1 MSVERLPDFALD
13 DGRPLGREF
22 AALGL
27 GSYREAAC
35 YVRSLPYGR
44 NTDRSDWR
52 LVLTRIIHEQNE
64 GCLSVRGQGWP
75 VVSASLR
82 TRYRRSASVAASSS
96 AWR

>member
-22 AALGL
+22 AALGF
-27 GSYREAAC
+27 GSYREAAR

-52 LVLTRIIHEQNE
+52 LVPKE
-64 GCLSVRGQGWP
+64 GRLLLARAQALPLALLLMPFGG
-75 VVSASLR
+75 R
-82 TRYRRSASVAASSS
+82 
-96 AWR
+96 

>member
-27 GSYREAAC
+27 GSYHEAAR

-52 LVLTRIIHEQNE
+52 LVLKE
-64 GCLSVRGQGWP
+64 GCLLHQTRP
-75 VVSASLR
+75 ARR
-82 TRYRRSASVAASSS
+82 TRPRERPACRSDAGHL
-96 AWR
+96 

>member
-22 AALGL
+22 AALRL
-27 GSYREAAC
+27 GNYREAAR

-52 LVLTRIIHEQNE
+52 LVLKEEAWRLLHQTRPA
-64 GCLSVRGQGWP
+64 R
-75 VVSASLR
+75 R
-82 TRYRRSASVAASSS
+82 TRPRERPAFRSDAGHL
-96 AWR
+96 